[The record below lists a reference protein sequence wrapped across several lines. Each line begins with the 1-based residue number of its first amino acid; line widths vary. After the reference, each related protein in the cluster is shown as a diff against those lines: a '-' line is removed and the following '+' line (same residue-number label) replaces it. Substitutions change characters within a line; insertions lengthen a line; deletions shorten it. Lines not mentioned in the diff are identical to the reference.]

1 VKVQREKDAGAYSV
15 KAALERSRI
24 FENADPGWKSVMK
37 AHYGAI
43 ARGEYAAA
51 SAEAR
56 MMRFSKAPGM
66 RNMATLGC
74 MDEIRH
80 GQMQL
85 YFPTSTW
92 QGPPDGLGLQ
102 GLRHQRVGDD
112 RGRHFFDDIM
122 MTRDAISVSIMLTFS
137 FETGF
142 TNMQFLGLAADAA
155 EAGDHTF
162 ANLISSIQTDE
173 SRHAQIGGPALKVLI
188 ENGHKAEA
196 QKRVD
201 IAVWGA
207 WKLFSVLTGPIMDY
221 YTPLEHRKQSF
232 KEFME
237 EWIVAQFER
246 ALTDMGL
253 ELPWYWDIFLK
264 DSARPTTAC
273 TWAPTSG
280 ARPCGGTRPPAS
292 PPTSAPGWKRSTPA
306 GTTPGASAGTCSSTT
321 WWTATWP

>member
-1 VKVQREKDAGAYSV
+1 MTERVR
-15 KAALERSRI
+15 ALQIAR
-24 FENADPGWKSVMK
+24 MK

-85 YFPTSTW
+85 YFPTSTCRRTARW
-92 QGPPDGLGLQ
+92 MGLQ

-112 RGRHFFDDIM
+112 RRAALLRRHHDDPRRHQRFHHADLQL
-122 MTRDAISVSIMLTFS
+122 RDRLHQHAVPRPRR
-137 FETGF
+137 
-142 TNMQFLGLAADAA
+142 DAA

-173 SRHAQIGGPALKVLI
+173 SRHAQIGGPALKILI
-188 ENGHKAEA
+188 ENGQKAEA

-246 ALTDMGL
+246 A
-253 ELPWYWDIFLK
+253 
-264 DSARPTTAC
+264 
-273 TWAPTSG
+273 
-280 ARPCGGTRPPAS
+280 
-292 PPTSAPGWKRSTPA
+292 
-306 GTTPGASAGTCSSTT
+306 
-321 WWTATWP
+321 